1 MEKRISTTQLRVA
14 RRVAGIIAGNLA
26 KRKKAEEQIKKWTD
40 EYNRQENIICSY
52 EAGLIADV
60 GLRSEQIVTKVIE
73 PTGKFDKNGRAL
85 KQTKY
90 IINDNVRF
98 DSDTKEYI
106 VTIADDGDK
115 EVAPVKDENDN
126 EGTPCDCTEHTCLEP
141 VQEVPEDAHELAQEL
156 DNLGAVN
163 VTDGPVDV
171 IQEECVETAEPVD
184 ESVDQFEEMF
194 NH

>member
-1 MEKRISTTQLRVA
+1 MEKRISTTQLRA
-14 RRVAGIIAGNLA
+14 AKRIASIIADNLA

-40 EYNRQENIICSY
+40 EFNRQENVICNY
-52 EAGLIADV
+52 EAGLIADI

-73 PTGKFDKNGRAL
+73 PTGKFDKNGKEL

-126 EGTPCDCTEHTCLEP
+126 EGAPCYCTEHTCLEP
-141 VQEVPEDAHELAQEL
+141 VQEVPEDAHEFAQEL
-156 DNLGAVN
+156 ENLGTMN
-163 VTDGPVDV
+163 VTDCPVDV
-171 IQEECVETAEPVD
+171 QEECAETAEPA
-184 ESVDQFEEMF
+184 SAPVDQFEEMF